1 MLLKRHYELLKLITY
16 EKREFSL
23 SELAKELN
31 CSTKTVRRDLV
42 QIADDLPTDWFIQ
55 SSRKKGIQL
64 NMPTS
69 SSIDIIHF
77 HYFRHTLLFQSLH
90 KLLYNEVKTVDDWCE
105 SLYISKSLMR
115 LTLLDIDIF
124 LKKYK
129 LTLKKRP
136 LRIEG
141 NESNIIFMYY
151 ELYLKSYDKQEWPFQ
166 EFKQNMYTEFF
177 RKVENIMSIKFS
189 SENIRNLSIFI
200 SLYLIRIKN
209 ENPMFL
215 EVENIKKIEISS
227 SYKKLSQIVKQTFNK
242 YNVSLDSKS
251 VSIIISAMNH
261 VEHYPTKYN
270 HRKKESIKQLFKKRS
285 NGIYPEIKELI
296 LLFEDTFHLELL
308 SDEDFLFSILSIFQ
322 THEYKSEIFS
332 KLNSLQETTNYIKL
346 NHTNTFNS
354 IKNMIHTWMIQT
366 SIRCPISENEISILV
381 MHIESIFMKIKK
393 GNKKVILIL
402 NSCEIRKKY
411 IKELL
416 KLNYNKQ
423 LDYVEV
429 TLEHL
434 RNIQLHP
441 NEISCIIT
449 DTPLDNKRNSV
460 PTIFISSIPTKRDLD
475 EIAQFI

>member
-1 MLLKRHYELLKLITY
+1 MFLKRHYELLKLISY
-16 EKREFSL
+16 EKRWFSL

-31 CSTKTVRRDLV
+31 CSTKTVQRDLV
-42 QIADDLPTDWFIQ
+42 KIADYLPTDCFIQ
-55 SSRKKGIQL
+55 SSQKRGIQL
-64 NMPTS
+64 DIPAS
-69 SSIDIIHF
+69 SSTDIICS
-77 HYFRHTLLFQSLH
+77 HYFRHTLLFQVLH
-90 KLLYNEVKTVDDWCE
+90 KLLYNEVKTVADLCE
-105 SLYISKSLMR
+105 SLYISKSLLR
-115 LTLLDIDIF
+115 LTLLDVDIF

-177 RKVENIMSIKFS
+177 RKVENIMPIKFH

-209 ENPMFL
+209 ENPMLL

-227 SYKKLSQIVKQTFNK
+227 SYKKLSQIVKQIFNK
-242 YNVSLDSKS
+242 YNVSLDSKG
-251 VSIIISAMNH
+251 VSIIISAINH
-261 VEHYPTKYN
+261 IEHSPTKYN
-270 HRKKESIKQLFKKRS
+270 HRKKESVKQLFKKPS
-285 NGIYPEIKELI
+285 NGIYPEIKKLI
-296 LLFEDTFHLELL
+296 LLFEDTFHIKLINNK
-308 SDEDFLFSILSIFQ
+308 DFLFSILSIFQ

-332 KLNSLQETTNYIKL
+332 KLNSLQETTDYIKL
-346 NHTNTFNS
+346 NHPNTFNR
-354 IKNMIHTWMIQT
+354 IKNIINTWMIQT
-366 SIRCPISENEISILV
+366 NIQCPISENEIAILV
-381 MHIESIFMKIKK
+381 MHIESIFMKIIR

-402 NSCEIRKKY
+402 NSCENWKKY

-416 KLNYNKQ
+416 NFNYNKQ

-429 TLEHL
+429 TLERL

-441 NEISCIIT
+441 NAISCIIT
-449 DTPLDNKRNSV
+449 DTSLDNKLNSI
-460 PTIFISSIPTKRDLD
+460 PTILISSIPTKRNLD